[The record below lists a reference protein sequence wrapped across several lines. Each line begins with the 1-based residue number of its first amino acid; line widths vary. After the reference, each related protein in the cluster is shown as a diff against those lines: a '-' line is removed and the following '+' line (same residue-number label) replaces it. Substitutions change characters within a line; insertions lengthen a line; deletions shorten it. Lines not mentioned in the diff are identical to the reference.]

1 MVSTSDGA
9 SRLLA
14 GEPREIGGH
23 ARDRY
28 VYAATN
34 GVFRTKARI
43 GDIVSQGQVLGEI
56 RLTETSVITVTAP
69 LDGMIRGL
77 TRDDVPVIAC

>member
-43 GDIVSQGQVLGEI
+43 GDIVSQGQDLGKSGSL
-56 RLTETSVITVTAP
+56 RLASSQSPLPSTA
-69 LDGMIRGL
+69 
-77 TRDDVPVIAC
+77 